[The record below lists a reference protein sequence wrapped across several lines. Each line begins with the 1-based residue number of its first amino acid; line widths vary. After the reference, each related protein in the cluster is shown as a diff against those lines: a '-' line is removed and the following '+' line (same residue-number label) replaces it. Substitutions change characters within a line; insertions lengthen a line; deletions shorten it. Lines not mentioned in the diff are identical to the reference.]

1 MNTCKVTGQKKYM
14 TVFLITF
21 QKTNRVG
28 RQTNLK
34 KICLPV
40 IQDKDLCL
48 SKNSNKSFKVS
59 TKIQGQWG
67 QRIKN
72 ILICFGHTTL
82 SFQSKGMQKSP
93 TLYFMPIIPSLV
105 YIFTVSYFKIKKFC
119 YFSYSLTIRCDF
131 FKLIKIMNF
140 LLFF

>member
-1 MNTCKVTGQKKYM
+1 MNTCKVTGLKKYM

-21 QKTNRVG
+21 LKKNLVG

-34 KICLPV
+34 KIFLPV

-48 SKNSNKSFKVS
+48 SKNSNKNFKVS
-59 TKIQGQWG
+59 TKIQG

-93 TLYFMPIIPSLV
+93 TLYFMPVIPSLV

-119 YFSYSLTIRCDF
+119 YFSYSLTIRYDF
-131 FKLIKIMNF
+131 FKIIKIMNF
-140 LLFF
+140 LLYF